1 MSETE
6 VDNQK
11 GLPGGDGSNWTLK
24 DRKRERETANPTGR
38 QNCLINARRLE

>member
-24 DRKRERETANPTGR
+24 DRKKGKRNSNPYR
-38 QNCLINARRLE
+38 